1 MVIAMSLILLM
12 MFSSF
17 LGLSCGKNAESSCHS
32 CGYLTDSNEDFN
44 YLGIGIHGAAV
55 GLSHFVHLLF
65 VVEQLVFCS
74 LHSLLEMS
82 DAV

>member
-1 MVIAMSLILLM
+1 

-17 LGLSCGKNAESSCHS
+17 LGLSCGKNAESSYHS
-32 CGYLTDSNEDFN
+32 CGYLTDSDEDFD
-44 YLGIGIHGAAV
+44 YLDIGIHGAAV

>member
-1 MVIAMSLILLM
+1 
-12 MFSSF
+12 MFYSF
-17 LGLSCGKNAESSCHS
+17 LGLSLCGEDTHVPCHS

-44 YLGIGIHGAAV
+44 HLGFGIHGAAV
-55 GLSHFVHLLF
+55 GLSHVVHLLF

-82 DAV
+82 DGF

>member
-1 MVIAMSLILLM
+1 M

-32 CGYLTDSNEDFN
+32 CGYRTDSNEDFN

>member
-1 MVIAMSLILLM
+1 MSLILLM

-32 CGYLTDSNEDFN
+32 CGYLTDYNEDFI
-44 YLGIGIHGAAV
+44 YFGIGIHGAAV
-55 GLSHFVHLLF
+55 GLSQFVHLLF

>member
-1 MVIAMSLILLM
+1 

-17 LGLSCGKNAESSCHS
+17 LGLSCGKYTEISCHS
-32 CGYLTDSNEDFN
+32 FGHLTDSDEDFN
-44 YLGIGIHGAAV
+44 HLGFGVHDAAV
-55 GLSHFVHLLF
+55 GLSHIVHLLF

-82 DAV
+82 DGF